1 MRNRL
6 LLAAILASALPA
18 AAQLSETGGFADAID
33 VRVVNVEAVVT
44 DRQGERVPGLS
55 REDFRLL
62 VDGQEVPVT
71 FFNEVADGVMTAA
84 AAVEDGEGGQGP
96 AEEAVG
102 RNILIFVDDSFGIAP
117 HRNLVL
123 DRIGKSLSHLSPA
136 DRVALVAF
144 DGQKLDL
151 LTGWTGDG
159 GEIADALARARGRRA
174 HGLLVRAQLRNLNHS
189 LGAATSIQ
197 GFNTLPAQTTGGD
210 DAGRFGSADWISGF
224 ESYGNGPALDLSSLL
239 NRVVSA
245 SAAAMRALPSP
256 QGRKAMLILSGGWPS
271 VERIS
276 AHSLLA
282 SRPQWMDWMDSG
294 AGRAGEMVFRPLVDT
309 ANLLGYTL
317 YPVDM
322 PGLGAGTGADVE
334 DVDFA
339 GGSLISSPWDQA
351 TDYALNHLA
360 RETGGK
366 AAVNSARL
374 EALDRLAVDTSS
386 YYWLG
391 FTPAWMAD
399 DRHHRIELEVRRP
412 GMRVRTRSGFTD
424 FSSRTE
430 MAMST
435 ESLLLFGEGQSELT
449 DRMRVEMG
457 KPQRAG
463 LSEVKVKATLTIPA
477 DALTVVPVDGGF
489 AAEANLSV
497 GALDRWGGRSDLPV
511 AKLRLNFPE
520 EPKPGDMVRYRTM
533 LRLSRGRQQVVFT
546 VRDALT
552 GEMVSARLEDYK
564 P

>member
-1 MRNRL
+1 MRIL
-6 LLAAILASALPA
+6 PVLAALLAAALPLK
-18 AAQLSETGGFADAID
+18 AQIDGFSEAID

-44 DRQGERVPGLS
+44 DRQGERVRGLS
-55 REDFRLL
+55 KEDFRLL
-62 VDGQEVPVT
+62 VDGQEVPLG
-71 FFNEVADGVMTAA
+71 FFNEVADGLMAA
-84 AAVEDGEGGQGP
+84 TVPAEGLEGGRET
-96 AEEAVG
+96 AEETVG
-102 RNILIFVDDSFGIAP
+102 RNILVFVDDSFGIAP

-136 DRVALVAF
+136 DRVAMVAF

-159 GEIADALARARGRRA
+159 GKIAEALIKARGRKA
-174 HGLLVRAQLRNLNHS
+174 HGLLIRAQLRNVNHA
-189 LGAATSIQ
+189 LGMATSIQ

-210 DAGRFGSADWISGF
+210 DAGRFGSADWIPGF
-224 ESYGNGPALDLSSLL
+224 QDSDSGPALDISSLL

-245 SAAAMRALPSP
+245 SAAAMRALPAP
-256 QGRKAMLILSGGWPS
+256 QGRKVMLVLSGGWPS
-271 VERIS
+271 VERVS
-276 AHSLLA
+276 SRGLLA
-282 SRPQWMDWMDSG
+282 SRPQWMEWIDSE
-294 AGRAGEMVFRPLVDT
+294 AGDDVFRPLVDT

-334 DVDFA
+334 DNDFVNA
-339 GGSLISSPWDQA
+339 SLISSPWDQA
-351 TDYALNHLA
+351 TDYGLNYLA

-374 EALDRLAVDTSS
+374 EALDRLAADTSS

-391 FTPAWMAD
+391 FSPAWRAD
-399 DRHHRIELEVRRP
+399 DRHHRIDLEVRKP
-412 GMRVRTRSGFTD
+412 GLRVRTRSGFTD

-435 ESLLLFGEGQSELT
+435 ESLLLFGEGQPGPAG
-449 DRMRVEMG
+449 RMQVEMG

-463 LSEVKVKATLTIPA
+463 FSEVKVKATLIIPA
-477 DALTVVPVDGGF
+477 EALTVVPVAGGF
-489 AAEANLSV
+489 AAEASLSV

-511 AKLRLNFPE
+511 AKLRLNFPK
-520 EPKPGDMVRYRTM
+520 EPKPGDMVRYRTL

-546 VRDALT
+546 VKDALT
-552 GEMVSARLEDYK
+552 GETVSARLEDYK